1 MLAYTLRGLA
11 AHRVRS
17 LGMALAVFLGVALV
31 SGTFILTDT
40 INRSF
45 DDIFDQALKG
55 TDVVVTPKELVRQDM
70 EEPPPFRAS
79 VLQRVREVPGVESA
93 AGSVNALVRLVD
105 DDGEQLGNGFA
116 PNFVFSVAPEPFVP
130 VTYSEGRAPR
140 GPTEVALDKGTA
152 ERSDLGIGD
161 RVGVA
166 GDTSVTRYRIVGIN
180 QLGDASTGGS
190 ASATLT
196 LPEAQRV
203 TDRAGKFDQISI
215 AAAPGVNPVVLKRR
229 VQRVLPRTLRAE
241 TASENAGREGDEIAS
256 DLSFFTIALLVLSGV
271 IVVVAAFL
279 IFNTFSITVAQR
291 IREFGLLRT
300 LGAKRSQ
307 VLGAV
312 VGEAALIGGLG
323 TAAGVPGGFGAAQ
336 GLRAL
341 MKAIGIDLPS
351 TGNVF
356 LTRTLIVAVCVGLGV
371 ALVAAITPALR
382 ATRVTPMAALLDAA
396 LPERKGRGRVIAGV
410 AALMAIGGVALV
422 LVGLFGGIE
431 SAGSAAG
438 LTGGGAAL
446 VLFAVSLFS
455 PRLVKPLASL
465 AGKPLERLRGITG
478 RLARENAMRKP
489 GRTAVT
495 AAALMIGVAMVV
507 FVTVFAAGITS
518 SVNGAIDRNLQGDVF
533 VQNTDGFSPIPAS
546 VATEVRGLPGA
557 GSVSS
562 VRFGTAKVDGVRG
575 RSRVAGV
582 DPAHVTDV
590 LNLEWKEG
598 SEATLRSL
606 DARQTVVDDA
616 WAKSNGVD
624 LGDTVRT
631 LGPSGRR
638 GTYEVVG
645 SVKDNADF
653 LGNMVITQPELR
665 RAFDVKRD
673 TYVLVDAAPGA
684 SANALQSRI
693 EKLLKRRYPSAEALN
708 QQQLKDDQEAQLQPL
723 LALVYGLLFLAVLV
737 SIFGIVNT
745 LALSIHERTR
755 ELGMLR
761 AIGMTRRQVKRMV
774 RYESVI
780 TALIGAILGTGLGV
794 IFAAV
799 VSRPLADEGF
809 SLSYPIGNLVAILV
823 LAALAGVLAAILPAR
838 RAAQLEVLDALAYE

>member
-11 AHRVRS
+11 AHRLRS
-17 LGMALAVFLGVALV
+17 AGMALAVFLGVALV

-45 DDIFDQALKG
+45 DDIFDQALEG
-55 TDVVVTPKELVRQDM
+55 ADVVVTPRELVRQEM
-70 EEPPPFRAS
+70 EEPPPFDAR
-79 VLQRVREVPGVESA
+79 VLDRVREVPGVEAA
-93 AGSVNALVRLVD
+93 AGNVGALVRLVD
-105 DDGEQLGNGFA
+105 DDNEDLGNGFA
-116 PNFVFSVAPEPFVP
+116 PNFVSSVVPEPFEP
-130 VTYSEGRAPR
+130 VTYDEGRAPR
-140 GPTEVALDKGTA
+140 TAREAAIDKGTA
-152 ERSDLGIGD
+152 DRNDLELGD

-166 GDTSVTRYRIVGIN
+166 GDTSVKRYRIVGIN
-180 QLGDASTGGS
+180 RLGDASTGGS
-190 ASATLT
+190 ASATLI

-203 TDRAGKFDQISI
+203 TDRQGKFDQVSV
-215 AAAPGVNPVVLKRR
+215 AAAPGVNPEVLKRR
-229 VQRVLPRTLRAE
+229 IQRVLPSTVRAE
-241 TASENAGREGDEIAS
+241 TRSENAGREGDEIQS

-307 VLGAV
+307 IMGSV

-323 TAAGVPGGFGAAQ
+323 TAAGVPGGFAAAA

-341 MKAIGIDLPS
+341 MKSIGIDLPS

-356 LTRTLIVAVCVGLGV
+356 LPRTAIVAICVGLGV
-371 ALVAAITPALR
+371 SLVAAITPALR

-396 LPERKGRGRVIAGV
+396 LPERKGRGRVLLVIAILLGV
-410 AALMAIGGVALV
+410 AGVALV
-422 LVGLFGGIE
+422 LGGLFGGIE
-431 SAGSAAG
+431 SSSSAAAM
-438 LTGGGAAL
+438 TGGGAAL

-465 AGKPLERLRGITG
+465 AGKPIERLRGITG

-518 SVNGAIDRNLQGDVF
+518 SINGAIDRNFQGDIF

-546 VATEVRGLPGA
+546 ISTEVQGIEGVGP
-557 GSVSS
+557 VSS
-562 VRFGTAKVDGVRG
+562 LRFGTAKVRGVRG
-575 RSRVAGV
+575 ESRIAGV
-582 DPAHVTDV
+582 NPATFSDV
-590 LNLEWKEG
+590 FSLEWKDG
-598 SEATLRSL
+598 SNEVIDSL
-606 DARQTVVDDA
+606 GSAQAVVDDA
-616 WAKSNGVD
+616 WATSNDVD
-624 LGDTVRT
+624 VGDTLRT
-631 LGPSGRR
+631 LGPTGRVGR
-638 GTYEVVG
+638 YEVVG
-645 SVKDNADF
+645 RVKDNADF
-653 LGNMVITQPELR
+653 LGNFVVTQSRLR
-665 RAFDVKRD
+665 ADFDVRRD
-673 TYVLVDAAPGA
+673 TYVLADVASGA
-684 SANALQSRI
+684 GPDRVQSRI
-693 EKLLKRRYPSAEALN
+693 ETLLKRRYPSAEALN
-708 QQQLKDDQEAQLQPL
+708 QSQLKEDQEAQLQPV
-723 LALVYGLLFLAVLV
+723 LAMVYGLLFLAVLV

-761 AIGMTRRQVKRMV
+761 AIGMSRRQVKQMI

-780 TALIGAILGTGLGV
+780 TALIGAILGTALGV

-809 SLSYPIGNLVAILV
+809 GLSYPIVNLLVILV

-838 RAAQLEVLDALAYE
+838 RAAQLEVLEAVAYE